1 MNKINKYLK
10 INRHNDEINTF
21 MIIFVI
27 YKE

>member
-10 INRHNDEINTF
+10 INRHNDETNTF